1 MRICRNETNEKNSE
15 VVAMTM
21 LSISRTFFTKESYEE
36 TRDERSYLL
45 YTFVSDMLSALEL
58 FDFKKDDTL
67 FH

>member
-1 MRICRNETNEKNSE
+1 
-15 VVAMTM
+15 MTM

-45 YTFVSDMLSALEL
+45 PFVCDMLSALEL

>member
-1 MRICRNETNEKNSE
+1 
-15 VVAMTM
+15 MTM

>member
-1 MRICRNETNEKNSE
+1 MRICRNETNENNSE

-45 YTFVSDMLSALEL
+45 PFVCDMLSALEL